1 VADPTTLYIKR
12 GRRYH
17 PHRHLIGEAAF
28 PPGSHLIT
36 IARTPTGSWTAYRYD
51 VAPATAPVLA
61 ADVLAEEVVC
71 GALNAALF
79 HRDVEPPQPLTPKAQ
94 QLLRE
99 LSAEM
104 GPTHTFRGLS
114 LVEISERVVK
124 ALREAANAR

>member
-1 VADPTTLYIKR
+1 VSPTILYIKR

-51 VAPATAPVLA
+51 VDPTTAPTLA
-61 ADVLAEEVVC
+61 AHVLAERVVC
-71 GALNAALF
+71 DVLNAALF

-114 LVEISERVVK
+114 LAEVSKRVVK
-124 ALREAANAR
+124 ALREMNNG